1 MEKGLTAAII
11 AMIIITLVI
20 IHCIMHSKHPVRSAF
35 LSLIPGIIAL
45 LCVNL
50 SSSLTGV
57 FIPVSP
63 MNLSVSAVL
72 GIPGVTTLL
81 ILQRIL

>member
-11 AMIIITLVI
+11 VAIILTLII
-20 IHCIMHSKHPVRSAF
+20 IHCIMRSKHPVRSAF
-35 LSLIPGIIAL
+35 ISLTPGLIAL
-45 LCVNL
+45 VCVNL
-50 SSSLTGV
+50 SSSFTGV

-72 GIPGVTTLL
+72 GIPGVTALL
-81 ILQRIL
+81 LLQRIL